1 MSLVGAEIGRNQRE
15 SNDSVLQFPKNL
27 GAHSILMIFRKYVYE
42 KPGTRRLNKVTTDT
56 YTTQTKQ
63 KGSTSILLPLPQSIQ
78 DSFQV
83 RIQRF
88 DQNIGGEAMAASA
101 ASIQESGGGTLGDFG
116 RALGAAIPS
125 INTEALKNF
134 DFSSLSRDAAFL
146 ARRSLD
152 KVAPEATKNLDA
164 GFGSTINP
172 KAALYFEGVEMK
184 QHSFNWMLAPTSFD
198 ESDTLRDIGNAIK
211 KAILP
216 SYGSV
221 IGGGVERLLLNYPN
235 VVDIYFLG
243 IDQSYFMYFKTCM
256 VQQFNI
262 DFTPQGLAL
271 VKGGKPAMVTMTM
284 NLIETDIHTS
294 EDYGGT
300 SESFPATVPNQS
312 GEEVLNRLD
321 ARQRGGSIGF

>member
-1 MSLVGAEIGRNQRE
+1 LSLVAAEIGRRKRN
-15 SNDSVLQFPKNL
+15 SIDSVLQFPKNL
-27 GAHSILMIFRKYVYE
+27 GAHSILLIFRKYSYK
-42 KPGTRRLNKVTTDT
+42 KPGTRALNKVTTDT
-56 YTTQTKQ
+56 YSSQNLEGTTT
-63 KGSTSILLPLPQSIQ
+63 ILLPLPQSIQ

-88 DQNIGGEAMAASA
+88 DQGIGGEAMAASA
-101 ASIQESGGGTLGDFG
+101 ASIQNSGGGTLGDFG

-125 INTEALKNF
+125 INTEDLKNL
-134 DFSSLSRDAAFL
+134 DFSTLSRDAAFL
-146 ARRSLD
+146 ARRTLD
-152 KVAPEATKNLDA
+152 KIAPEITKNLDA

-198 ESDTLRDIGNAIK
+198 ESDTIRNIGNAIK
-211 KAILP
+211 KSILP

-221 IGGGVERLLLNYPN
+221 LGGGVERLLLNYPN

-262 DFTPQGLAL
+262 DFTPQGLAI
-271 VKGGKPAMVTMTM
+271 VKGGKPAMVGMTM

-294 EDYGGT
+294 EDYGGS
-300 SESFPATVPNQS
+300 SESFP
-312 GEEVLNRLD
+312 
-321 ARQRGGSIGF
+321 GSDTRSPPGDPTFNGAS